1 MKCKK
6 CGFTKRNGMQ
16 KTKCWTELNPP
27 QCGKCARKD
36 HPEIYNDNYRLT
48 GRNPDYKP
56 VCLKPEEH
64 R

>member
-1 MKCKK
+1 M
-6 CGFTKRNGMQ
+6 
-16 KTKCWTELNPP
+16 NPP
-27 QCGKCARKD
+27 PVNPNIQLKNRKINSIF
-36 HPEIYNDNYRLT
+36 PEIYNENYRLT